1 MNAIPAVHRADLA
14 KHLKDN
20 IKLGKQRKS
29 WHAAID
35 LIQGR
40 KRKGKK
46 KTKETKEKKRKRRK
60 ENTERRWFAMRYN
73 KIKCVWK
80 ADSITKQYN
89 LRSYSR

>member
-46 KTKETKEKKRKRRK
+46 RQKRQKKRKEKKKTKREHK
-60 ENTERRWFAMRYN
+60 ETMVRYEIQQN
-73 KIKCVWK
+73 KVCLESGFDYKTI
-80 ADSITKQYN
+80 
-89 LRSYSR
+89 